1 MEELGAR
8 GLVLTQVVRVEGVEI
23 LIINPTLS
31 GSKSFTYFQE
41 FITQHFYIVKVD
53 MLSNVIVT

>member
-1 MEELGAR
+1 MEELGAL

-41 FITQHFYIVKVD
+41 FITQHFYIVKGD